1 MTTQQPP
8 RIIGLTGQAATG
20 KDTVRYMLEEDH
32 GFDGLAFADPIRQ
45 MIGELLTSN
54 GFDTVWMYDRDHKE
68 RPIPGLGASYRELAQ
83 RLGDWGRAIHPDFW
97 VNIAAN
103 FVSELQQ
110 RGDHLIVISD
120 VRFVNEARWI
130 REAGGQIW
138 RLERPGVAS
147 VRDHESE
154 RQVAQVPADHTIH
167 NTGTMEDL
175 WCQVTALVGEVTA

>member
-68 RPIPGLGASYRELAQ
+68 CPIPGLGASYRELAQ

-110 RGDHLIVISD
+110 RGDHLIIISD

-154 RQVAQVPADHTIH
+154 RQVAQVLADHTIH